1 MYYKINNKIYD
12 ISKLDVETECIYK
25 IRVNWVINKSI
36 DKNINKS
43 NIQSIDKNIN
53 QSKYIYNMLMYDCN
67 YKEFEIDDI
76 ETIEAIKVYRGQ

>member
-25 IRVNWVINKSI
+25 IRVNWV
-36 DKNINKS
+36 INKS